1 MQYYAVGESY
11 SGLQM
16 YFHRGQ
22 ISTTGSQEV
31 KAVFIFGTLKKAKA
45 LIDL

>member
-16 YFHRGQ
+16 YLGQ